1 MFAHLMKSLWRRKA
15 KNLMLSFEI
24 FLIFLVIFAVV
35 SGVVYNYRLYATP
48 LGFDY
53 ENVWSISVQGQ
64 DRDNTK
70 TNPVLYEN
78 WKRDLLAMP
87 EIETVSFVE
96 FAPYR
101 RSAMQSQIRLPES
114 DLELRSY
121 FLRMDDDAAK
131 SLELRVA
138 DGRWFSPEDE
148 GTASTSAI
156 INRNLANQLFPGQ
169 NAIGKIMS
177 NSEAADKNK
186 SLLKVIGVVEDYRYW
201 GEFMPQGN
209 LVLTR
214 FSPLSSKEGVENIL
228 IKLKPGTPRVFESKL
243 YQQLK
248 LTRNDLEYSI
258 ADLRDAR
265 KSEMRGKALFFVP
278 PVLIAIFLLI
288 MVAFGLF
295 GVLWQN
301 TSKRIPEIGLR
312 RAIGANS
319 GNIYTQIIVEQLLLS
334 SLAMAV
340 GLLIVIQLP
349 ITGAMGKFVEWQG
362 FFVSAAASMA
372 IIYAMSLLCSL
383 YPAWRASRLSPTEAL
398 HYE

>member
-301 TSKRIPEIGLR
+301 TTKRIPEIGLR

-319 GNIYTQIIVEQLLLS
+319 GNIYSQIIVEQLLLS

-372 IIYAMSLLCSL
+372 IIYAMSILCSL
-383 YPAWRASRLSPTEAL
+383 YPAWLASRLSPTEAL